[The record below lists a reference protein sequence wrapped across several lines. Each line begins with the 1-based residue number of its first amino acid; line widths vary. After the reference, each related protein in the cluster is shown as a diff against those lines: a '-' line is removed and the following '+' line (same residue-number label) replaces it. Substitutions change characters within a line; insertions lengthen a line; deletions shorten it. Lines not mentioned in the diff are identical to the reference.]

1 MNSNPNSHTP
11 PSRPG
16 GALIGGSPSRTPSS
30 HPGTGVPAGDEGVL
44 GGTDSSRGGPSA
56 TADGSS
62 GGTVHHS
69 EDRLSRAWRGIASAV
84 VVAAVKAEK
93 VASVASSATTG
104 QAIPDAKQ
112 QQQTALKELD
122 ESVVAMLR
130 NRVDYIR
137 LISYLEAKLQGREE
151 EMATLQHYHSSHAKL
166 GIRTKHD
173 AQNGTASRP
182 TMEG

>member
-1 MNSNPNSHTP
+1 MT
-11 PSRPG
+11 
-16 GALIGGSPSRTPSS
+16 GGSPSRTPSS
-30 HPGTGVPAGDEGVL
+30 RPAVVAS
-44 GGTDSSRGGPSA
+44 GGESELVGSISSRGGPTT

-84 VVAAVKAEK
+84 VVAAGKAEK
-93 VASVASSATTG
+93 VASVASAATTG
-104 QAIPDAKQ
+104 QGIPDAKQ
-112 QQQTALKELD
+112 QQQAALKELD

-166 GIRTKHD
+166 GIRTQHGT
-173 AQNGTASRP
+173 QNGTSSKP
-182 TMEG
+182 TMDG

>member
-1 MNSNPNSHTP
+1 VT
-11 PSRPG
+11 
-16 GALIGGSPSRTPSS
+16 GGSPSRTPSS
-30 HPGTGVPAGDEGVL
+30 RPAVVAS
-44 GGTDSSRGGPSA
+44 GGESELVGSISSRGRPTT

-84 VVAAVKAEK
+84 VVAAGKAEK
-93 VASVASSATTG
+93 VASVASAEQ
-104 QAIPDAKQ
+104 QA
-112 QQQTALKELD
+112 ALKELD

-166 GIRTKHD
+166 GIRTQHG
-173 AQNGTASRP
+173 AQNGTSSNP

>member
-1 MNSNPNSHTP
+1 MNPTSNSQESF
-11 PSRPG
+11 SRPG
-16 GALIGGSPSRTPSS
+16 GAVPSGSPSRTPTS
-30 HPGTGVPAGDEGVL
+30 HPVGASRGEAV
-44 GGTDSSRGGPSA
+44 GGNSTSISRGGPSA
-56 TADGSS
+56 SSDGSL

-84 VVAAVKAEK
+84 VVAAGKAEK
-93 VASVASSATTG
+93 AASVGSSTTASQG
-104 QAIPDAKQ
+104 IPDAKQ

-166 GIRTKHD
+166 GIRTQRA
-173 AQNGTASRP
+173 AQNGTASKP
-182 TMEG
+182 SEEG